1 APGWIYRSAFA
12 AAKVGLVSLTKTV
25 AYEEAEYGITANMV
39 CPGDIIGDMKEAT
52 IQEARQL
59 KEHNTPI
66 GRSGTGED
74 IARTISFLC
83 EDDSDMITG
92 TIIEVTGAVD
102 VIHRHR

>member
-1 APGWIYRSAFA
+1 MVLLQTWY
-12 AAKVGLVSLTKTV
+12 VLVILLV
-25 AYEEAEYGITANMV
+25 NEEATV
-39 CPGDIIGDMKEAT
+39 
-52 IQEARQL
+52 QEARQL
-59 KEHNTPI
+59 KERNTPV

-74 IARTISFLC
+74 IARTIAFLC